1 MIADRLLAAVD
12 PPCITIA
19 EQMSHHPILAVSDL
33 IKSVAVPLLSAVIA
47 AVGIVLPLALVAR
60 NERIKIG
67 LQRETDREKYR
78 QERESERRDEE
89 RRRAQQRSDR
99 IAQAVEGTRRDA
111 LLLRELITVLSVQYT
126 PESESLDDETIATVR
141 AARERLFS
149 GLHEN
154 PELFATLVPDELQ
167 TGRRL
172 EKLMLLLGLLEC
184 RLREFEKSQRL
195 DTGFTLFGLDFL
207 VRAVDPTSLHSDTF
221 DALQALAKR
230 DEEAAAFFAE
240 LLDRGGEGD

>member
-1 MIADRLLAAVD
+1 MPHNL
-12 PPCITIA
+12 
-19 EQMSHHPILAVSDL
+19 LAVSD
-33 IKSVAVPLLSAVIA
+33 IVKSVAIPLLAAIIA
-47 AVGIVLPLALVAR
+47 AVGIVLPLGLVAR

-67 LQRETDREKYR
+67 LQRDADREKYR

-89 RRRAQQRSDR
+89 RRRAQERSDR
-99 IAQAVEGTRRDA
+99 IAQAVEGTRRDV
-111 LLLRELITVLSVQYT
+111 LLLRELITILSAQYAAE
-126 PESESLDDETIATVR
+126 PESLDDETIATVR
-141 AARERLFS
+141 AARERLFA

-167 TGRRL
+167 VGRRL

-184 RLREFEKSQRL
+184 RLREFEQTHRL

-207 VRAVDPTSLHSDTF
+207 IRAVDPTSLHADTF
-221 DALQALAKR
+221 DTLKALAKG

-240 LLDRGGEGD
+240 LLDRGGVGE

>member
-1 MIADRLLAAVD
+1 MITDSLPAALD
-12 PPCITIA
+12 LPRITIA
-19 EQMSHHPILAVSDL
+19 TQMPHHLFAVSDTV
-33 IKSVAVPLLSAVIA
+33 KSVAIPLLSAIIA
-47 AVGIVLPLALVAR
+47 AVGIVLPLALIAR

-67 LQRETDREKYR
+67 LQRDADRVKYR

-111 LLLRELITVLSVQYT
+111 LLLRELITVLSAQYAAE
-126 PESESLDDETIATVR
+126 PENLDDETIATVR

-167 TGRRL
+167 IGRRL

-184 RLREFEKSQRL
+184 RLRKFEQTHHL

-207 VRAVDPTSLHSDTF
+207 VRAVDPASLHADTL
-221 DALQALAKR
+221 DTLQALAKG

-240 LLDRGGEGD
+240 LLDRSEAGD